1 MADLL
6 MKMPTPYEP
15 KRKNRWLLRFPS
27 DLGIQEW
34 WLSSASRPTITQSD
48 VEVPFLNTST
58 YVLGRFTW
66 ETIDVTFRDAIGPST
81 TQAIMEWVRLG
92 SESITGRQGYAAG
105 YKRDIYLEMLDPT
118 GVVVEKWEMQGTMLT
133 TVNFGDLVMDDDGIA
148 EVPGILRFDRAILLF

>member
-1 MADLL
+1 MF
-6 MKMPTPYEP
+6 
-15 KRKNRWLLRFPS
+15 KNGTSTS
-27 DLGIQEW
+27 DCVIVGLDAEW

-105 YKRDIYLEMLDPT
+105 YKRDVYLEMLDPT

-133 TVNFGDLVMDDDGIA
+133 TVNFGDLGMDDDGIA
-148 EVPGILRFDRAILLF
+148 EVTGTLRFDRAILLF

>member
-133 TVNFGDLVMDDDGIA
+133 TVNFGDLGMDDDGIA

>member
-133 TVNFGDLVMDDDGIA
+133 TVNFGDLGMDDDGIA
-148 EVPGILRFDRAILLF
+148 EVTATLRFDRAILLF